1 MDWGWIIDILEAVFD
16 AITDFLAKPIEFLFA
31 QPAYELPK
39 EGTELYNAFAGASYN
54 VISMDPQSAG
64 GGSLWG
70 LVENINNA
78 FTPFAASFAVVLLLI
93 TFCSSSL
100 DVKDNMRFETVLK
113 LYLKISLVEFLV
125 VHNMDILKN
134 IMKICYG
141 LLKVT
146 GLGQGAV
153 TINISRYIKPDDCK
167 DGSGTL
173 VLLLLGLVVFMVC
186 ISCGVSLLFCAY
198 KRVFKLLLVIPFG
211 SFAFATF
218 AGKHEVNRTG
228 VTYIKY
234 VVSTFAEAIVMLAA
248 LALCAKLNMSDPSV
262 LLQGSGS
269 LGVFST
275 IYGKLVLLSL
285 NCLITLGLVKSSEG
299 IVHKAMAI

>member
-1 MDWGWIIDILEAVFD
+1 MNWVMDMVGDLLKALGDKLGEPVEKL
-16 AITDFLAKPIEFLFA
+16 LAKP
-31 QPAYELPK
+31 AYSLVK
-39 EGTELYNAFAGASYN
+39 AGTDMYNAFAKSSYN
-54 VISMDPQSAG
+54 IISMNPQSAG

-113 LYLKISLVEFLV
+113 IYLKISLVEFLV

-141 LLKVT
+141 LLQVA
-146 GLGQGAV
+146 GLGGSAV
-153 TINISRYIKPDDCK
+153 TINVSSYLKVDDCK
-167 DGSGTL
+167 DGMGTFVILALALIMLMVL
-173 VLLLLGLVVFMVC
+173 VT
-186 ISCGVSLLFCAY
+186 CGISLLFCAY

-234 VVSTFAEAIVMLAA
+234 VIGTFAEAIVMLAA

-262 LLQGSGS
+262 LLQGSGAVNAF
-269 LGVFST
+269 LTTV
-275 IYGKLVLLSL
+275 YGKLVLLSL

-299 IVHKAMAI
+299 IVHKAMAL

>member
-1 MDWGWIIDILEAVFD
+1 MDWGWIKDLLEAVFD
-16 AITDFLAKPIEFLFA
+16 TITDFLEKPIEFLFA
-31 QPAYELPK
+31 QPAYALSK
-39 EGTELYNAFAGASYN
+39 EGTKLYNAFAGASYN
-54 VISMDPQSAG
+54 IISMDPQSAG

-70 LVENINNA
+70 IVENVNNV

-100 DVKDNMRFETVLK
+100 DVKENVRFETVLK
-113 LYLKISLVEFLV
+113 LYLKISLVDFLV
-125 VHNMDILKN
+125 VHNLDILKN

-141 LLKVT
+141 LLKAA

-153 TINISRYIKPDDCK
+153 AINISSYITPDDCK

-173 VLLLLGLVVFMVC
+173 VILLLGLMVFMVC
-186 ISCGVSLLFCAY
+186 VFCGISLLFCAY

-234 VVSTFAEAIVMLAA
+234 VVSTFAEAVVMLTA
-248 LALCAKLNMSDPSV
+248 LALCAKLNMSDPAA
-262 LLQGSGS
+262 LLQGG
-269 LGVFST
+269 GAVDVFSS
-275 IYGKLVLLSL
+275 IYGKMVMLAL
-285 NCLITLGLVKSSEG
+285 NCLITLGMVKSSEN
-299 IVHKAMAI
+299 IVQKALAI

>member
-1 MDWGWIIDILEAVFD
+1 MDWIGDIVKDVLN
-16 AITDFLAKPIEFLFA
+16 AITGFLGKPFENWFSS
-31 QPAYELPK
+31 PAYDMLK
-39 EGTELYNAFAGASYN
+39 AGTELYNAFAGASAN
-54 VISMDPQSAG
+54 IISMDPQRMG
-64 GGSLWG
+64 GGSLWE
-70 LVENINNA
+70 LVENINKA

-134 IMKICYG
+134 IMKICCG
-141 LLKVT
+141 LLQVA
-146 GLGQGAV
+146 GLSQGAV
-153 TINISRYIKPDDCK
+153 TINISSYLKLDDCK
-167 DGSGTL
+167 VGFGTAGVFFL
-173 VLLLLGLVVFMVC
+173 ALIVLLVFFT
-186 ISCGVSLLFCAY
+186 CGVSLVFFSY

-234 VVSTFAEAIVMLAA
+234 VIGTFAEAVVMLAA
-248 LALCAKLNMSDPSV
+248 LALCAKLNMSDPAV
-262 LLQGSGS
+262 FLPGSGA
-269 LGVFST
+269 LGSVFSS
-275 IYGKLVLLSL
+275 IYGKLAMLSL
-285 NCLITLGLVKSSEG
+285 NCLITLGLVKSSES
-299 IVHKAMAI
+299 IVHKAMVL

>member
-1 MDWGWIIDILEAVFD
+1 MDWGWITDILEAVFD

-31 QPAYELPK
+31 QPAYALPK
-39 EGTELYNAFAGASYN
+39 EGTKLYNAFAGASYN

-70 LVENINNA
+70 LVENMNNA

-125 VHNMDILKN
+125 VHNLDILKN

-141 LLKVT
+141 LLKVA
-146 GLGQGAV
+146 GLSQGAV
-153 TINISRYIKPDDCK
+153 AIDISSYMKPEDCK

-173 VLLLLGLVVFMVC
+173 VILLLGLIVFLVC
-186 ISCGVSLLFCAY
+186 ISCGISLLFCAY

-211 SFAFATF
+211 SFALATF

-234 VVSTFAEAIVMLAA
+234 VIGTFAEAVVMLAA
-248 LALCAKLNMSDPSV
+248 LALCAKLNMSDPAV
-262 LLQGSGS
+262 FLQGGGS
-269 LGVFST
+269 LDVFSS
-275 IYGKLVLLSL
+275 IYGKMVMLSL
-285 NCLITLGLVKSSEG
+285 NCLITLGLVKSSES
-299 IVHKAMAI
+299 IVHKAMVL